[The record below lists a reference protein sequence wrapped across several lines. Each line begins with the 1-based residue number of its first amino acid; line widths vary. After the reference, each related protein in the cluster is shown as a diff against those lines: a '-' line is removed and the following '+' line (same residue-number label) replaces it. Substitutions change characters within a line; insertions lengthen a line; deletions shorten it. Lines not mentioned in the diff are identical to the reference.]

1 MIIDA
6 KIANQTSKFLL
17 QINAIKLNS
26 KNPFRWAS
34 GWNSPIYCDNRVI
47 LSFPEIRTFVI
58 DQMSKQIQSIYKIS
72 PTLILGQ
79 Q

>member
-34 GWNSPIYCDNRVI
+34 GWKLEEELNEIFKNSYENI
-47 LSFPEIRTFVI
+47 
-58 DQMSKQIQSIYKIS
+58 K
-72 PTLILGQ
+72 TLF
-79 Q
+79 